1 MAKNMSY
8 SRKTISN
15 EGDRVVLEKAEARE
29 IFRSWQTT
37 RDNDFVRARLER
49 CERIDGTGAR
59 DRVRF
64 YMRQMKEGQIE

>member
-1 MAKNMSY
+1 MAY

-37 RDNDFVRARLER
+37 RDNDFVRSRLER
-49 CERIDGTGAR
+49 CERIYGTGAR
-59 DRVRF
+59 DRVRN
-64 YMRQMKEGQIE
+64 YMSLMKNGTIE

>member
-1 MAKNMSY
+1 MAY

-37 RDNDFVRARLER
+37 RDNDFVRSRLER
-49 CERIDGTGAR
+49 CERIYGTGAR
-59 DRVRF
+59 DRVRA
-64 YMRQMKEGQIE
+64 YMGDMKNGILI

>member
-1 MAKNMSY
+1 MAY

-15 EGDRVVLEKAEARE
+15 ESDRVVLEKAEARE
-29 IFRSWQTT
+29 IFRTWQTN

-49 CERIDGTGAR
+49 CERIYGTGAR

>member
-1 MAKNMSY
+1 MAY

-15 EGDRVVLEKAEARE
+15 QGDRVVLEKAEARE

-37 RDNDFVRARLER
+37 RDNDFVRSRLER
-49 CERIDGTGAR
+49 CERIYGTGAR

>member
-1 MAKNMSY
+1 MFF
-8 SRKTISN
+8 SRKNISN
-15 EGDRVVLEKAEARE
+15 ESDRVVLEKAEARE
-29 IFRSWQTT
+29 IFRTWQTN

-49 CERIDGTGAR
+49 CERIYGTGAR